1 VIAAIGEEPGTAVA
15 ELEKTDPERAA
26 LDLLLHGFKVSRM
39 LRLVA
44 DLGVADRIAPDGRV
58 ALNELAAACGVHPQP
73 LMRVLRALAS
83 FGVFGVAAD
92 GGIAHTPRSRLLR
105 TDAPNSLHHT
115 ARLLT
120 ARGSWRAWEELD
132 AAMTEGVP
140 HEVAWGQGRF
150 AYLREH
156 QEEARLFDAM
166 MANFPDNRHA
176 AVAAAYD
183 FSGARLIC
191 DVGGGN
197 GAALRHI
204 LGHFPLPRGLVFDLD
219 DVVRAIRPE
228 ELMGGRIEVEAGS
241 AFDGV
246 PPGADVY
253 MLVRVLHDWNDGDCV
268 RILRVCRAAMGLEAR
283 LLLGEQILEPDP
295 ARGRQAT
302 YLLDAQMMAMFGSA
316 RERTVDEFRSLLAE
330 AGFALRRVVPT
341 ASPVSIFE
349 AVPV

>member
-1 VIAAIGEEPGTAVA
+1 MA
-15 ELEKTDPERAA
+15 ELEMADPERAA
-26 LDLLLHGFKVSRM
+26 LDLLLQGFKVSRM

-92 GGIAHTPRSRLLR
+92 GGIAHTPRSQLLR
-105 TDAPNSLHHT
+105 TDAPNSLHHA
-115 ARLLT
+115 ARFLT

-132 AAMTEGVP
+132 AAMTGGVP

-150 AYLREH
+150 AYLRKH

-183 FSGARLIC
+183 FSDARLIC

-268 RILRVCRAAMGLEAR
+268 RILRVCRAAMGPEAR

-316 RERTVDEFRSLLAE
+316 RERTVDEFRGLLAE

-341 ASPVSIFE
+341 ASPVSIVE
-349 AVPV
+349 AVLV